1 MQNTTAIKC
10 QLIIMHTKMYL
21 MIFIES
27 ETSLLINK
35 MSLLYMQKFIIYAHI
50 NKKIKIIFFLGQA
63 SPEQLEE
70 FSSEIATMRRA
81 GRHRNIVQLL
91 GTCTVNECLVMIME
105 HIPCGDLVSNKS
117 EFMARFSNYD
127 LSNS

>member
-35 MSLLYMQKFIIYAHI
+35 MSLLYMQKFMRIYIKKLKLII
-50 NKKIKIIFFLGQA
+50 
-63 SPEQLEE
+63 S
-70 FSSEIATMRRA
+70 
-81 GRHRNIVQLL
+81 
-91 GTCTVNECLVMIME
+91 
-105 HIPCGDLVSNKS
+105 
-117 EFMARFSNYD
+117 
-127 LSNS
+127 